1 MPSTFLGLNTSYTGL
16 VAANAGLNITANN
29 ISNIETEGYSRQVV
43 NQEAADAIR
52 TYQSYGCVGSGV
64 NTLGAERVRDLYYD
78 EKFWNNNSKLGE
90 FDKKQYYAAIIETYL
105 NDTRGSNAVKGF
117 TTIFNE
123 YTNSLQALST
133 NTGDSSY
140 ASQFIGKAENLCEYF
155 RLLYNN
161 FQKMQTD
168 VNDEIKISV
177 GEINSLAKEIASL
190 NKQINVAERDGRT
203 TANEL
208 RDKRD
213 LMIDQLSSVIDV
225 SVDEQV
231 ITDESNS
238 ENPIGGTN
246 FVVKIAGGQTLVDGY
261 SYRELECVPRKD
273 YQKVNQNDALGL
285 YDVQWTDTSE
295 DLGIHGLSTQGELK
309 GLFEMRD
316 GNNGEAFNGKII
328 EIDYTKQ
335 TVKIQVTD
343 DYLKDMSKITM
354 PLTDGQI
361 TLGCDK
367 FVYDSWEMEK
377 DNNGNCYYTFQLS
390 TENHK
395 NPTQIDATMAIK
407 LKDQSAKVGEKVDYQ
422 GIPYYMEQMN
432 EWVRDYAYNFNKLY
446 GTADARDYNEIER
459 TGAEFFTG
467 VNTVTGEEYKLNIKP
482 DDKTYNSKTN
492 EGYFNITAGNIRVK
506 KSVEKDPS
514 TMVTHT
520 VDQGGVS
527 KYDVLTELKDLAT
540 NEEKMSFRG
549 CKAED
554 FLVCLMGD
562 AALNAQSANSFQGIY
577 QDIADT
583 IQNNRISISGVDADE
598 EAANLIQFQN
608 AYNLSSKMIS
618 VLCEVYDKLI
628 QETGV

>member
-90 FDKKQYYAAIIETYL
+90 FDKKQYYAAIVETYL
-105 NDTRGSNAVKGF
+105 NDTRGSNSVKGF

-123 YTNSLQALST
+123 YANSLQELST
-133 NTGDSSY
+133 HTGDSSY

-177 GEINSLAKEIASL
+177 EEINSLAKEIASL

-231 ITDESNS
+231 ITDDSNS
-238 ENPIGGTN
+238 EIPMGGTN
-246 FVVKIAGGQTLVDGY
+246 FVVKIAGGQTLVEGY
-261 SYRELECVPRKD
+261 SYRELECIPRKE

-285 YDVQWTDTSE
+285 YDIQWTDTKD
-295 DLGIHGLSTQGELK
+295 DLGVYANSTQGELK

-316 GNNGEAFNGKII
+316 GNNGEAFNGRVTRVDPDAQAVTIK
-328 EIDYTKQ
+328 
-335 TVKIQVTD
+335 VTD
-343 DYLKDMSKITM
+343 DYLKDMNKITM

-361 TLGCDK
+361 TLGRDK
-367 FVYDSWEMEK
+367 FIYKSWEMTK
-377 DNNGNCYYTFQLS
+377 DDDGNCSYTFYLYDDPV
-390 TENHK
+390 K
-395 NPTQIDATMAIK
+395 NPQRLDTAKMSEI
-407 LKDQSAKVGEKVDYQ
+407 AKVGDIVEYQ

-432 EWVRDYAYNFNKLY
+432 EWVRDYAYNYNELY
-446 GTADARDYNEIER
+446 GVDNSYDYNEVNR
-459 TGAEFFTG
+459 KDAVFFTG
-467 VNTVTGEEYKLNIKP
+467 ENTVTGEQYNLIIKP
-482 DDKTYNSKTN
+482 DVKKYNSK
-492 EGYFNITAGNIRVK
+492 EDSGYFNITAGNIRVE
-506 KSVEKDPS
+506 KSVVKDPS

-520 VDQGGVS
+520 VEQGGVS

-540 NEEKMSFRG
+540 NEDKMSFRG